1 LTTIIKIG
9 YCLFMNNANAP
20 MTPADDYLRFAGLD
34 AVVNIPAARKFF
46 GSLTRA
52 NNGCGVLGEHAVV
65 ARDKFGRLISC
76 GSLETATRR
85 HFIN

>member
-1 LTTIIKIG
+1 
-9 YCLFMNNANAP
+9 MNNANAP
-20 MTPADDYLRFAGLD
+20 MTPADDYLRFAGLNG
-34 AVVNIPAARKFF
+34 VVNVPAARKFF
-46 GSLTRA
+46 GNLTRA
-52 NNGCGVLGEHAVV
+52 TNGCTILGEHAVV